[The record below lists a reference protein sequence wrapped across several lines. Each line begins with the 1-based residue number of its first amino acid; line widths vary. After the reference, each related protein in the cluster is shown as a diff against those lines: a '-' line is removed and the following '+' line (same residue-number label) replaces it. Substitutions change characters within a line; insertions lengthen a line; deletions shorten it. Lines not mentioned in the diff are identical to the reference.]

1 MARTAAIHRFF
12 HRLWITFGC
21 PQVFPQAGR
30 SCPQV
35 RGVLHRVVHRL
46 PVDEGV
52 ENCCPH
58 GCPQR
63 LSGCPQ
69 FPQVC
74 PQVCP
79 QAQILEAVVVHRA
92 GENPVDNEP
101 GPVE

>member
-12 HRLWITFGC
+12 HRLWTTFGC
-21 PQVFPQAGR
+21 PQGFPQAGR

-35 RGVLHRVVHRL
+35 RGVLHRFVHRW
-46 PVDEGV
+46 PVDEVV
-52 ENCCPH
+52 ENCYPH
-58 GCPQR
+58 GCPQV
-63 LSGCPQ
+63 LGGCPQ

-79 QAQILEAVVVHRA
+79 QAQILEGLVVHRA
-92 GENPVDNEP
+92 VENPVDNEP